1 MLSRVLGSTNH
12 DSEDMRVTGGRAK
25 GCRLAAFRGLDIRPT
40 SDLVREAIFDLVGQD
55 WKGAKVLDL
64 FAGTGS
70 LGIEALSRGASWA
83 LFIDSS
89 RKSIDLVKKNL
100 KICGFEG
107 RGFTFRGDL
116 AEGLPKKPFRK
127 EKKIHLVFVDPP
139 YEKGLVNSVLLDL
152 TGKDLLGVFSTVV
165 VETRKNEALLE
176 DVGPL
181 QLVKSRTYG
190 ETKIHIFYR
199 EGEG

>member
-1 MLSRVLGSTNH
+1 LLSRALGSTNH
-12 DSEDMRVTGGRAK
+12 DFENMRVTGGRAK

-55 WKGAKVLDL
+55 WNGAKVLDL

-89 RKSIDLVKKNL
+89 QKSIDLVKKNL
-100 KICGFEG
+100 KICGFES

-116 AEGLPKKPFRK
+116 ARGLPQKRFLR
-127 EKKIHLVFVDPP
+127 EKKIDLVFIDPP
-139 YEKGLVNSVLLDL
+139 YGKGLVRSVLVDL
-152 TGKDLLGVFSTVV
+152 TRKDMLGVPSIVV
-165 VETRKNEALLE
+165 VEIRKNEVLPE
-176 DVGPL
+176 SVGAL

-190 ETKIHIFYR
+190 ETKIHIFHH
-199 EGEG
+199 GGDG

>member
-1 MLSRVLGSTNH
+1 
-12 DSEDMRVTGGRAK
+12 MRVTGGRAK

-55 WKGAKVLDL
+55 WNGAKVLDL

-89 RKSIDLVKKNL
+89 QKSIDLVRKNL
-100 KICGFEG
+100 KICGFES

-116 AEGLPKKPFRK
+116 ARGLPQKRFLR
-127 EKKIHLVFVDPP
+127 EKKIDLVFIDPP
-139 YEKGLVNSVLLDL
+139 YGKGLVRSVLVDL
-152 TGKDLLGVFSTVV
+152 TRKDMRGVPSIVV
-165 VETRKNEALLE
+165 VEIRKNEVLPE
-176 DVGPL
+176 SVGAL

-190 ETKIHIFYR
+190 ETKIHIFHH
-199 EGEG
+199 GGDG

>member
-1 MLSRVLGSTNH
+1 
-12 DSEDMRVTGGRAK
+12 
-25 GCRLAAFRGLDIRPT
+25 
-40 SDLVREAIFDLVGQD
+40 
-55 WKGAKVLDL
+55 
-64 FAGTGS
+64 
-70 LGIEALSRGASWA
+70 
-83 LFIDSS
+83 
-89 RKSIDLVKKNL
+89 
-100 KICGFEG
+100 
-107 RGFTFRGDL
+107 
-116 AEGLPKKPFRK
+116 
-127 EKKIHLVFVDPP
+127 
-139 YEKGLVNSVLLDL
+139 VLLDL

>member
-1 MLSRVLGSTNH
+1 
-12 DSEDMRVTGGRAK
+12 MRVTGGRAK
-25 GCRLAAFRGLDIRPT
+25 GRRLAAFRGLDIRPT

-89 RKSIDLVKKNL
+89 QKSIDLVKKSL

-116 AEGLPKKPFRK
+116 ARGLPKKPFLR
-127 EKKIHLVFVDPP
+127 EKKIDLVFIDPP
-139 YEKGLVNSVLLDL
+139 YGKGLARSVLVDL
-152 TGKDLLGVFSTVV
+152 TGKNMLGVPSIVV
-165 VETRKNEALLE
+165 VETRKNEVLPE
-176 DVGPL
+176 SVGAL

-190 ETKIHIFYR
+190 ETKIHIFHH
-199 EGEG
+199 EGDG

>member
-1 MLSRVLGSTNH
+1 
-12 DSEDMRVTGGRAK
+12 MRVTGGRAK
-25 GCRLAAFRGLDIRPT
+25 GRRLAAFRGLDIRPT

-55 WKGAKVLDL
+55 WKGATVLDL

-83 LFIDSS
+83 LFMDSS
-89 RKSIDLVKKNL
+89 QKSIDLVKKNL

-116 AEGLPKKPFRK
+116 ARGLPKKPFLK

-139 YEKGLVNSVLLDL
+139 YGKGLVNSVLLDL
-152 TGKDLLGVFSTVV
+152 TGKDILGVLSIVV
-165 VETRKNEALLE
+165 VETRKNEALPE
-176 DVGPL
+176 SVGPL

-190 ETKIHIFYR
+190 ETKIHIFHR
-199 EGEG
+199 EGQG

>member
-1 MLSRVLGSTNH
+1 VPSRALGSTNH
-12 DSEDMRVTGGRAK
+12 DFENMRVTGGRAK
-25 GCRLAAFRGLDIRPT
+25 GRRLAAFRGLDIRPT

-55 WKGAKVLDL
+55 WKGATVLDL

-83 LFIDSS
+83 LFMDSS
-89 RKSIDLVKKNL
+89 QKSIDLVKKNL

-116 AEGLPKKPFRK
+116 ARGLPKKPFLK

-139 YEKGLVNSVLLDL
+139 YGKGLVNSVLLDL
-152 TGKDLLGVFSTVV
+152 TGKDILGVLSIVV
-165 VETRKNEALLE
+165 VETRKNEALPE
-176 DVGPL
+176 SVGPL

-190 ETKIHIFYR
+190 ETKIHIFHR
-199 EGEG
+199 EGQG